1 MVPQE
6 ECVTNV
12 LRICYEYVTN
22 VLLEMGQNMIK
33 FDENWSKYNEIWWK
47 SMILGQQIWFGGETN
62 DFRGPKMCFYD
73 DFGVKNGNF
82 ENVVKKK
89 WNFIFSPKIIFDQ
102 AFDSNGPGG
111 GKLPKRPQI
120 MKFGN

>member
-6 ECVTNV
+6 ECVTNVLRICYECVTNV

-22 VLLEMGQNMIK
+22 VLLEMGQNIIK
-33 FDENWSKYNEIWWK
+33 FDENGSKYNEIWWK
-47 SMILGQQIWFGGETN
+47 SMILGQQIWFGGEKN

-82 ENVVKKK
+82 EKKCENFRIFIFFQ
-89 WNFIFSPKIIFDQ
+89 NFIFDQ
-102 AFDSNGPGG
+102 EFDSNGPGA
-111 GKLPKRPQI
+111 
-120 MKFGN
+120 